1 MLDGKENGMELLNNM
16 IKAFGDYPK
25 LTAVLVIAVILTVFV
40 CVMAGRASS
49 RMSKKRSA
57 ELERIKEEVRLREK
71 FALVSRESLQE
82 ADCRELVKGLTAN
95 IQMQLEKS
103 EDIKGAFNSL
113 DKEKRFVYALDYVF
127 FEDADT
133 LSSFFRLN
141 GKPLTTSANE
151 AFREIIGGEEAKLFE
166 RAYTMFDEDDETT
179 SVIKTEIEENDAR
192 FSELDTES
200 VFGKIRDYIA
210 DHAEIFN
217 E

>member
-1 MLDGKENGMELLNNM
+1 MELFKNM
-16 IKAFGDYPK
+16 TEAFADYPK
-25 LTAVLVIAVILTVFV
+25 LTLVLIIAVLLTVFV
-40 CVMAGRASS
+40 CIMAGRASS
-49 RMSKKRSA
+49 KMSKRRNA
-57 ELERIKEEVRLREK
+57 ELEKIKEEVRLREK
-71 FALVSRESLQE
+71 FSKINRESVLE
-82 ADCRELVKGLTAN
+82 ADCRELLKGLTSN
-95 IQMQLEKS
+95 IQMQIEKS

-151 AFREIIGGEEAKLFE
+151 AFREIIGGGEAKLFE

-179 SVIKTEIEENDAR
+179 SVIKTEIEENDAK